1 MAEEYVGIDMVL
13 VYSATDISGQARSIE
28 LTESA
33 PKPDAADS
41 SHNGD
46 TALSDIQLLGGAPE
60 TDASM
65 TVIDIYDA
73 LTEYGTLAL
82 NASDTVTIYPKGVT
96 HTYPMLTMN
105 NATLNERSQTIPF
118 QGAVEVSL
126 AFNARN
132 TLTRGTYD
140 STP

>member
-1 MAEEYVGIDMVL
+1 MAEHYVGDSVVL
-13 VYSATDISGQARSIE
+13 VYSATDISGYARSVDI
-28 LTESA
+28 TESA
-33 PKPDAADS
+33 PKPDAADT
-41 SHNGD
+41 SHKGD

-60 TDASM
+60 TDLSM

-82 NASDTVTIYPKGVT
+82 NASDTLTIYPNGVV
-96 HTYPMLTMN
+96 HTYPQLTMN

-118 QGAVEVSL
+118 QGAVEISL

-132 TLTRGTYD
+132 TLTRGTY
-140 STP
+140 SSA